1 MEAVPD
7 VRAQLSINCG
17 SLFGGTPS
25 PYPSKVQQNVNINQR
40 LAYTP
45 WIVLKTSKTEI
56 CNYVSINYV
65 NILLTSIYSEIA
77 KKTKETQ
84 DYVDY
89 MFIAIFNWLVQQENI
104 SEYKLSKLDKCEAAT
119 EFLGEF
125 SIVNYAQRSEDIA
138 KPNTV

>member
-1 MEAVPD
+1 MDRFLAVLRVPTL
-7 VRAQLSINCG
+7 VRCSKKSTSI
-17 SLFGGTPS
+17 
-25 PYPSKVQQNVNINQR
+25 R
-40 LAYTP
+40 DWTP
-45 WIVLKTSKTEI
+45 WIVLKTSVTEI

-89 MFIAIFNWLVQQENI
+89 MFIAIFNWLVRQENI
-104 SEYKLSKLDKCEAAT
+104 SEYRLSKLDKREPAT

-138 KPNTV
+138 KPNKSESMDVGA